1 MDRLIIDCSRPDDK
15 PEVVPCTADEVARRD
30 ADTAALAALPP
41 PPLDE
46 HGALVP
52 LLAVQGV
59 FTTDDGAKLLKV
71 EPAVLE
77 AEAVAWKLAQP
88 KPAPAKPKG

>member
-1 MDRLIIDCSRPDDK
+1 MLIETYEDGKLVDTEELPD
-15 PEVVPCTADEVARRD
+15 PEPQ
-30 ADTAALAALPP
+30 
-41 PPLDE
+41 PLDD
-46 HGALVP
+46 HGALVT

-59 FTTDDGAKLLKV
+59 ITTDDGAKLLKV

-77 AEAVAWKLAQP
+77 AEAVAWKLAEP